1 MRDSYERKK
10 AEALAAHAAASRLEA
25 EAAALLGDQ
34 EQAQHYLQMAGQWE
48 ELAFAYQTATDRP

>member
-1 MRDSYERKK
+1 MMGSYERKK

-34 EQAQHYLQMAGQWE
+34 EQAQHYLQMAAQWD
-48 ELAFAYQTATDRP
+48 ELDFAYQTAADRT